1 MKKAVILLV
10 EDNDDDVELTCEA
23 LRQNKLANDLHVVRD
38 GAEALDFLYRR
49 GAHANAPRPDLVL
62 LDLNLPKVPGHQV
75 LARIKTD
82 DTLRSIPVVVM
93 TTSRRDE
100 DVIRS
105 YELHCNAFV
114 SKPVDMRSFVDI
126 VQKLSEFWFMIVSL
140 PGSGP
145 RADGGRDAG

>member
-82 DTLRSIPVVVM
+82 DILRSIPVVVM

-100 DVIRS
+100 DVVRS

-114 SKPVDMRSFVDI
+114 SKPVDMLSFVDI

-140 PGSGP
+140 PRGGP
-145 RADGGRDAG
+145 RADGGRDAE